1 MEPARSP
8 KSTAPT
14 TRGVVAGTL
23 ILGSMLGGAGVLAA
37 IGSLFGAAVGLGI
50 AGLFL
55 GLVLGLV
62 LVFRRF
68 RDL

>member
-1 MEPARSP
+1 VEPARSP

-37 IGSLFGAAVGLGI
+37 IGSLFGA
-50 AGLFL
+50 FL

>member
-1 MEPARSP
+1 
-8 KSTAPT
+8 
-14 TRGVVAGTL
+14 
-23 ILGSMLGGAGVLAA
+23 MLGGAGVLAA
-37 IGSLFGAAVGLGI
+37 VGSLFGAAVGLGI
-50 AGLFL
+50 AGLFI